1 MARPQRIGVIA
12 LQGGVIEHAAT
23 LRRLGAETVEVRLPE
38 HLDGLDGNVLP
49 GGESTTIG
57 KLLVE
62 YGLPAYGTCAG
73 MILLAN
79 DLGHSQQPGLGVMD
93 IRVWRN
99 AFGSQ
104 LDSFEADVPVAGM
117 DGQPF
122 HALFIRAP
130 IIEQIGPGVVALARL
145 GDGTPV
151 AARQGHMLVSAFHP
165 ELGDDPRFHALFL
178 HLCAG
183 ARAAGPWPRPGQRR
197 YLPLPRRLSSI
208 CWV

>member
-1 MARPQRIGVIA
+1 
-12 LQGGVIEHAAT
+12 VIEHAAM
-23 LRRLGAETVEVRLPE
+23 LRRLGAEPVEMRLPE
-38 HLDGLDGNVLP
+38 HLDGLDGIILP

-57 KLLVE
+57 KLMVE
-62 YGLPAYGTCAG
+62 YGLLEPLRALLRAGLPAYGTCAG

-79 DLGHSQQPGLGVMD
+79 DLGHSQQPGLGMMD
-93 IRVWRN
+93 IRVRRN

-117 DGQPF
+117 EGQSF
-122 HALFIRAP
+122 HAIFIRAP
-130 IIEQIGPGVVALARL
+130 IIERLGSGVVALAQL

-178 HLCAG
+178 RLCAQ
-183 ARAAGPWPRPGQRR
+183 ARAAGQWLPPGEAE
-197 YLPLPRRLSSI
+197 LPLASLAAQ
-208 CWV
+208 